1 MPQGVRKRFPVP
13 PRFTRIARYDM
24 LCYDEVNRRKE
35 KKKKVKA
42 KAPETPRFPVVR
54 GFPRKDVVVL
64 FVIQRREK
72 EVQERPKNFCDFK
85 SFFALLRFLCVEW
98 VST

>member
-1 MPQGVRKRFPVP
+1 MICYVMLKAKGKKRSS
-13 PRFTRIARYDM
+13 
-24 LCYDEVNRRKE
+24 
-35 KKKKVKA
+35 KA

-72 EVQERPKNFCDFK
+72 EVQERPEKFCDVK